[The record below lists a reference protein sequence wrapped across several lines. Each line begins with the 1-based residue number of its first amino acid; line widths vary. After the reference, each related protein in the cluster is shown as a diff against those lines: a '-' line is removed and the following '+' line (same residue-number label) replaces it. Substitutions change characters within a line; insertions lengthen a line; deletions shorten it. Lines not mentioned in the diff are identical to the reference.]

1 MKLEGI
7 IFDGDG
13 VLFDTEKLHVF
24 AWERVFKSYN
34 IKLNKDDFTEGVGV
48 DDKTFLENLKKKGK
62 IRKMIKL
69 EKLVVKK
76 NNELIKIANKQNLKV
91 YDEIRE
97 VLKFLK
103 SRYKIAIA
111 SNSDKKFILKVVEV
125 TNIYD
130 YFDLIVTRNDVK
142 RPKPFAD
149 IYFEV
154 IKRLNIPPE
163 KLIAFEDSE
172 TGILAAKS
180 SGIFCIAITTTQ
192 SLEKIKIADIIIDK
206 LNLHNLKKVIKIFE
220 KKNEN

>member
-24 AWERVFKSYN
+24 AWKRVFKNYN
-34 IKLNKDDFTEGVGV
+34 IKLNKDDFTEGIGV

-62 IRKMIKL
+62 INKMLEL
-69 EKLVVKK
+69 EKLVKEK
-76 NNELIKIANKQNLKV
+76 NNELIKIADKQNLKV
-91 YDEIRE
+91 YDEIKE

-103 SRYKIAIA
+103 NRYKTAIA
-111 SNSDKKFILKVVEV
+111 SNSDKKFILKVVEL